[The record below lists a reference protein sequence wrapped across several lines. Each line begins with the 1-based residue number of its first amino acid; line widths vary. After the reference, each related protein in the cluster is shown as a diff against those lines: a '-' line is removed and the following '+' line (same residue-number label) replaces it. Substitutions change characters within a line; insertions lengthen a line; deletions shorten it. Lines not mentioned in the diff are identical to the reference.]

1 MTQDDEALLLRLKEH
16 DVDFVIIDGICST
29 LHGVSILTF
38 DLDICCS
45 FEISNLRR
53 IEKALKDLHPR
64 HRLSSD
70 KLPLELTDELC
81 GSLKNLY
88 LKTDWGTL
96 DCLGEVAGLGS
107 FENVLRHSETR
118 RIYNSEFRLLTLDAL
133 ITAKEAA
140 GREKDLAAVRQLR
153 AIKERNEQRNN

>member
-1 MTQDDEALLLRLKEH
+1 MSISSSSAASAARCTEYRSSLS
-16 DVDFVIIDGICST
+16 IST
-29 LHGVSILTF
+29 SAAVSKSPT
-38 DLDICCS
+38 S
-45 FEISNLRR
+45 
-53 IEKALKDLHPR
+53 
-64 HRLSSD
+64 
-70 KLPLELTDELC
+70 
-81 GSLKNLY
+81 
-88 LKTDWGTL
+88 
-96 DCLGEVAGLGS
+96 DCLSEVAGLGS